1 MAVRLF
7 GCVVL
12 LVCLAWLS
20 GLPGV
25 AFAQAQDPGA
35 LSRLQAD
42 LNRVVARIKP
52 SVVCVKAQKRQ
63 TFQGGGEMWFESIGS
78 GIVVDGRGY
87 ILTNSHVVRGGEK
100 IMVGFWTQGAN
111 DFAATIVDED
121 LAMDLALL
129 RVDTPL
135 PVVPARL
142 GNSSALQIGD
152 YIVSVG
158 SPYGYEHSATFGI
171 ISGLHRDLMI
181 GGASFT
187 DMIQTDATINQGN
200 SGGPL
205 LDLRGDVVGISVAIY
220 SPDKAYTGVGFA
232 IPVNRAKQFV
242 SRTTGAIAVQS
253 PQAPGNLP
261 VQGGALTPAATGP
274 ARPTGFWDRP
284 GATPPAQTPVQAAVQ
299 AAGQVL
305 GQVPAQT
312 PSQPPLPPLVQAQAS
327 QPPQPV
333 RPAMTPLPAPAG
345 FAGQPAPVVQ
355 APLPSADQA
364 PAPSPGWQPMT
375 PLTAQAA
382 PAAPVGQVALAA
394 QTPQQSPPQA
404 APQTAPLTP
413 AALTVPAEQTPAPPA
428 QKPVDLNMKMPT
440 DATHEKFSDCL
451 RCHTI
456 LKKMVA
462 NMQTPMPHPPLGDCR
477 VCHVLVNEKV
487 AQGPTP
493 VAWNTTLARISGTS
507 TFGSKEFF
515 LIALILLATF
525 ATTVLRLDAGLLF
538 VPILYFFGFDIGLA
552 ASASLVMLAVTGLSA
567 MVRNE
572 GANIVD
578 LPLIGAITPPAAVA
592 AFAGGVAAAFTPP
605 DALALGLG
613 AALLLA
619 AVFCLHDPTLAAAWG
634 GRESDH
640 KYAWRTSYHGE
651 PYALDLIPAFC
662 VIFAAAFAGGML
674 GVGGGWLL
682 TPLLM
687 VLFRMPLG
695 VTGAVVL
702 VMTPLVGLSGFL
714 GHIVGGGI
722 KLPLILPMC
731 LAASVG
737 ALLGI
742 AFTGLGER
750 KPVRMA
756 AAAAFG
762 LIALGTILKAASVI

>member
-1 MAVRLF
+1 MALRFF

-20 GLPGV
+20 GSPGE
-25 AFAQAQDPGA
+25 AFAQAQDPGV
-35 LSRLQAD
+35 LPRLQAD

-121 LAMDLALL
+121 PAMDLALL
-129 RVDTPL
+129 RVDTLL

-181 GGASFT
+181 GGAAFT

-205 LDLRGDVVGISVAIY
+205 LDLSGDVVGISVAIY

-253 PQAPGNLP
+253 PQAPGNLAVP
-261 VQGGALTPAATGP
+261 GGALTPAATGP
-274 ARPTGFWDRP
+274 APLTGFLDRP
-284 GATPPAQTPVQAAVQ
+284 GATPAVQTPAQAVVQAT
-299 AAGQVL
+299 GQVL
-305 GQVPAQT
+305 GQVPGQT
-312 PSQPPLPPLVQAQAS
+312 TSQPPLPPLVQAQA
-327 QPPQPV
+327 PQ
-333 RPAMTPLPAPAG
+333 PAMTPLPAPAA
-345 FAGQPAPVVQ
+345 FAGQPAPAVQ
-355 APLPSADQA
+355 SPLPAGQTPGQS
-364 PAPSPGWQPMT
+364 PALEPGWQPMA
-375 PLTAQAA
+375 PQAA
-382 PAAPVGQVALAA
+382 PAA

-404 APQTAPLTP
+404 EPQTAPLTP
-413 AALTVPAEQTPAPPA
+413 AALAAPVEQTPAPPA
-428 QKPVDLNMKMPT
+428 KKPVDLNMKMPT

-462 NMQTPMPHPPLGDCR
+462 NMQTPMPHPPLGDCS

-507 TFGSKEFF
+507 TFGPKEFF

-695 VTGAVVL
+695 VTGAVGL

-750 KPVRMA
+750 RPVRMA